1 VIELV
6 AIVTRDRPQRA
17 AALARTLAGHSRMNA
32 RSLPI
37 LVADDSR
44 DPAMRA
50 QLAALIEQIDAP
62 EIRIVGADER
72 ERLALHLVAAGCE
85 ADIVEFAIR
94 DPFALDVTP
103 GANRN
108 FIRLLAGGRDVL
120 VLDDDV
126 RLRGLEPPDRIRGV
140 EYLRTPD
147 PNESWFF
154 ASRKAFE
161 DARWIDLDVVGEL
174 DRALA
179 MPTGKEPPIA
189 LTGMGLAGDLG
200 SANALV
206 LLAASPG
213 SRERLMDEPG
223 TYEFVRRSRIVMR
236 TVKRPTAGDGGPWNP
251 AVAAYSGR
259 IMLPPFLPVLRAQG
273 PLFGA
278 TIRAGKA
285 WTTLRLPWALQH
297 RIEDDDEHAFDR
309 IIDQTVR
316 PGAAGFMHMLV
327 ATGATERGWPD
338 DRLGEIGRRLVTT
351 GELPFASFKDVLASR
366 MRGRQRSIVKTLTE
380 ILAKYDRMPAVWAA
394 DVDSCIVRA
403 TDVLAAAA
411 DVVPHDLERHDHPLA
426 LLRELVLMLGRLY
439 CAWPQMVDAAKTL
452 PVTAPV

>member
-6 AIVTRDRPQRA
+6 AIVTRDRPKRA
-17 AALARTLAGHSRMNA
+17 AALARALAGHSRMNA

-50 QLAALIEQIDAP
+50 ELAAAIAAIDAP

-72 ERLALHLVAAGCE
+72 ERLAQHLVAAGCE
-85 ADIVEFAIR
+85 QDVVEFAIR

-103 GANRN
+103 GGNRN
-108 FIRLLAGGRDVL
+108 FVRLLAAGRDVL

-126 RLRGLEPPDRIRGV
+126 RLRGLEPPGRIREV
-140 EYLRTPD
+140 AYLRTPD

-154 ASRKAFE
+154 ASRADFE
-161 DARWIDLDVVGEL
+161 NAAWVDVDVVGEL

-179 MPTGKEPPIA
+179 MPTGSEPPIA
-189 LTGMGLAGDLG
+189 LAGMGLAGDLG

-206 LLAASPG
+206 LLAASPV
-213 SRERLMDEPG
+213 SRARLLAAVG
-223 TYEFVRRSRIVMR
+223 TYAFVRRSRIVMR
-236 TVKRPTAGDGGPWNP
+236 TVRRPTAGDGGPWNP
-251 AVAAYSGR
+251 AVTAYSGR
-259 IMLPPFLPVLRAQG
+259 VVLPPFLPVLRGQG

-278 TIRAGKA
+278 TIRSGKA
-285 WTTLRLPWALQH
+285 WSTLRLPWALQH
-297 RIEDDDEHAFDR
+297 RVEDDDEHAFDR
-309 IIDQTVR
+309 VIEQTVR

-338 DRLGEIGRRLVTT
+338 DRLVEIGRRLVTT
-351 GELPFASFKDVLASR
+351 GELPFDSFKDVLAAR
-366 MRGRQRSIVKTLTE
+366 MRGRQRSLVRTLTE
-380 ILAKYDRMPAVWAA
+380 ILDKYARAPAAWAA
-394 DVDSCIVRA
+394 DVDTCIARA
-403 TDVLAAAA
+403 TELAAME
-411 DVVPHDLERHDHPLA
+411 VVPHDLEGHAHPFA

-439 CAWPQMVDAAKTL
+439 CAWPRMIDAAKSL
-452 PVTAPV
+452 PAPPPV